1 MLSGVFELVFEAIV
15 AMAGLILGIAFLI
28 FSSDKAVEHSI
39 IIASAL
45 GVSPFMIGFTLVS
58 IGTDLPEIV
67 NSIISCALGYGNIDA
82 GDSIFSH
89 IH

>member
-1 MLSGVFELVFEAIV
+1 MIVLVAGMLLMTI
-15 AMAGLILGIAFLI
+15 
-28 FSSDKAVEHSI
+28 SSDKAVEHSI

-67 NSIISCALGYGNIDA
+67 NSIVSCALGHGKIDIR
-82 GDSIFSH
+82 DSIGSVLTQLTLGG
-89 IH
+89 